1 MADTATIGS
10 SVVLGIVVVLL
21 AVSMITLM
29 GGNYFTTA
37 SANFVIMLS
46 FLLVVLIIAIPF
58 VEINV
63 NTVGM
68 EDNSKD
74 AKKAILETIGY
85 TTGLFICFLIITL
98 MILRK
103 YPAMITSFVNGFI
116 MLSFLTTMIVL
127 TIFTMEKIK

>member
-1 MADTATIGS
+1 MVDTATIGS
-10 SVVLGIVVVLL
+10 SVVLGVVVVLL

-29 GGNYFTTA
+29 GGSYFSTA
-37 SANFVIMLS
+37 SANVVIMLS

-68 EDNSKD
+68 EDNTED
-74 AKKAILETIGY
+74 AKKVILETIGY
-85 TTGLFICFLIITL
+85 TTGLFVAFLVITL

-116 MLSFLTTMIVL
+116 MLSFLMTMIVL
-127 TIFTMEKIK
+127 TIFTMGKIK